1 MSTFQA
7 LLVLGFPADVAA
19 TCSNPEVFAA
29 GDAVTANDLAGL
41 PERRASPAIERVF
54 LSAA

>member
-41 PERRASPAIERVF
+41 PERRESPAIERVF